1 MNTAIR
7 RFVRICLIVSSPLL
21 LLLVMLFVFALSGA
35 AGTLPNG
42 VAAGDATPT
51 SAVLWA
57 RGTIAGDVLFKYST
71 DPSFSTDLLS
81 VTATVTETLVPVKAA
96 ITELTPDTTYF
107 YQVTDAANA
116 SADGQF
122 HTAAVTGTRTGL
134 RFGVSGDWEGELAP
148 YVSISNA
155 AGRSLDFFVE
165 HGDTIVA
172 GTATTPDGFRL
183 KHSEV
188 YSTHLGLNTWAAL
201 RSSTSILATIDD
213 NDVRD
218 NFAGGALPSENP
230 NFSSYSGAYINETQ
244 LYSNALQ
251 AFQEYNPLRNEF
263 YGTTGDARTANKR
276 KLYRSNTYGNDAA
289 VFLLDTRSF
298 RDDQL
303 DVPTNAFEALQFLS
317 DSFNLTNRTMLGAQ
331 QLADLKAGLLQ
342 AQADGVTW
350 KFILATSPIQNLG
363 LIKAEDRFEG
373 YAAER
378 TNLLK
383 FIKDKGI
390 ENVVFIAGSL
400 HGTIVNNLKYQESY
414 PGVQTP
420 TGAFEV
426 IVGPVAIDPPSGPFG
441 PATMLVA
448 ASTDPPIVS
457 AAELDYY
464 NDIKRTREEKDLFIE
479 ELLNR
484 IISPPYSL
492 VSYDPIGLEG
502 SEIDATLLQGRYVAT
517 HTYGWTEFEIDQG
530 SQVLTVTTYGIDYYT
545 AAELETSPTDI
556 INRMPA
562 IVSQFVVTPTGNY
575 VSNPPD
581 PAARLAYLPMVLKD

>member
-7 RFVRICLIVSSPLL
+7 RSVRICFIVSSPLL
-21 LLLVMLFVFALSGA
+21 LLLVMLFVFARTGA

-42 VAAGDATPT
+42 VAAGDTTQT
-51 SAVLWA
+51 SAVLWV
-57 RGTIAGDVLFKYST
+57 RGTTTGDVLFKCST
-71 DPSFSTDLLS
+71 DPSFSTDVLS
-81 VTATVTETLVPVKAA
+81 RTATITETLVPVTVE
-96 ITELTPDTTYF
+96 ITKLTPATTYF
-107 YQVTDAANA
+107 YQVADAANM
-116 SADGQF
+116 STDGQF
-122 HTAAVTGTRTGL
+122 RTAAVTGTHTGL
-134 RFGVSGDWEGELAP
+134 RFGVSGDWEAGLAP

-155 AGRSLDFFVE
+155 ADRNLDVFVE
-165 HGDTIVA
+165 HGDTIGA
-172 GTATTPDGFRL
+172 GTAATPDEFRL
-183 KHSEV
+183 KYSEV
-188 YSTHLGLNTWAAL
+188 YSTHLGLNTWADL

-213 NDVRD
+213 NNVRD
-218 NFAGGALPSENP
+218 NFAGGAPPSKNP
-230 NFSSYSGAYINETQ
+230 DFSSYSGTYINETQ

-263 YGTTGDARTANKR
+263 YGTTGDDRTANKR
-276 KLYRSNTYGNDAA
+276 KLYRSNTYGSDAA

-298 RDDQL
+298 RDRQL
-303 DVPTNAFEALQFLS
+303 DVPTNALEALQFLN
-317 DSFNLTNRTMLGAQ
+317 DSFNLSNRTMIGAQ
-331 QLADLKAGLLQ
+331 QLTDLKADLLQ

-378 TNLLK
+378 SNLLK
-383 FIKDKGI
+383 FIKDSGI

-414 PGVQTP
+414 LGVQTP

-426 IVGPVAIDPPSGPFG
+426 IVGPVAIGPPFG
-441 PATMLVA
+441 PLGPATIPVA
-448 ASTDPPIVS
+448 ASTNPPVVTPE
-457 AAELDYY
+457 ELDYY
-464 NDIKRTREEKDLFIE
+464 NDINRTREEKDQFVE
-479 ELLNR
+479 EVLNR

-502 SEIDATLLQGRYVAT
+502 SGIDATLLQGRYVAA

-530 SQVLTVTTYGIDYYT
+530 TQVLTVTIDYYT
-545 AAELETSPTDI
+545 AAELETNPTDI
-556 INRMPA
+556 INRTPA

-581 PAARLAYLPMVLKD
+581 PATRLAYLPAEFKD

>member
-1 MNTAIR
+1 
-7 RFVRICLIVSSPLL
+7 
-21 LLLVMLFVFALSGA
+21 MLSVFALSGA

-42 VAAGDATPT
+42 VAAGDTTQT

-57 RGTIAGDVLFKYST
+57 RGTTTGNALFKYST

-81 VTATVTETLVPVKAA
+81 VTAAITKTLVPVKVA
-96 ITELTPDTTYF
+96 ITDLTPDTTYF
-107 YQVTDAANA
+107 YQVTDATNA

-155 AGRSLDFFVE
+155 AERNLDFFVE

-188 YSTHLGLNTWAAL
+188 YSTHHGLNTWAAL

-244 LYSNALQ
+244 LYNNALQ

-276 KLYRSNTYGNDAA
+276 KLYRSNIYGSDAA
-289 VFLLDTRSF
+289 IFLLDTRSF
-298 RDDQL
+298 RDKQL
-303 DVPTNAFEALQFLS
+303 DAPTNQAEALTFLIS
-317 DSFNLTNRTMLGAQ
+317 SLNVTTRTMLGVQ
-331 QLADLKAGLLQ
+331 QLTDLKTDLQQ
-342 AQADGVTW
+342 AQTDGLTW
-350 KFILATSPIQNLG
+350 KFIFTPSPIQNLG
-363 LIKAEDRFEG
+363 LFKAEDRFEG

-378 TNLLK
+378 TDLLQ
-383 FIKDKGI
+383 FINQNEID
-390 ENVVFIAGSL
+390 NVVFIAASL
-400 HGTIVNNLKYQESY
+400 HGTIVNNLKYQEVPFGTQYS
-414 PGVQTP
+414 
-420 TGAFEV
+420 TGTFEV
-426 IVGPVAIDPPSGPFG
+426 IVGPVAIDPPAGPFG
-441 PATMLVA
+441 PVA
-448 ASTDPPIVS
+448 VDYAVDYGLITSEQRDAYKGLSREQQDEFVRQL
-457 AAELDYY
+457 LDD
-464 NDIKRTREEKDLFIE
+464 NLITPFP
-479 ELLNR
+479 LN
-484 IISPPYSL
+484 
-492 VSYDPIGLEG
+492 YDPIGLEPESG
-502 SEIDATLLQGRYVAT
+502 IDAELIQGDYLAT

-530 SQVLTVTTYGIDYYT
+530 TQVLTVTTYGIDYYT

-556 INRMPA
+556 INRTPA
-562 IVSQFVVTPTGNY
+562 IVSQFIVTPTGSY

-581 PAARLAYLPMVLKD
+581 PATGLAYLPVVLKD